1 MSYYILVINL
11 SVSIYILSYIE
22 PKFNAY
28 DSITNT
34 HTYQSFWLLKNSA
47 FRLNRYTLC
56 VNEVRIVQG
65 FWSQSRVNL
74 KFLKSNS

>member
-11 SVSIYILSYIE
+11 SVSIYILSYIR
-22 PKFNAY
+22 PKSNAV
-28 DSITNT
+28 DSTTNT

-47 FRLNRYTLC
+47 FRLNRCTLC

-65 FWSQSRVNL
+65 F
-74 KFLKSNS
+74 